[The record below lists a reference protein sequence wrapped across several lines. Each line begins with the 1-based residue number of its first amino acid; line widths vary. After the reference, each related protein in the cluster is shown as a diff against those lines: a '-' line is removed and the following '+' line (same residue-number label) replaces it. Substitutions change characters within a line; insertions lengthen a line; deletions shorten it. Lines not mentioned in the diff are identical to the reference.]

1 MELLHDRRDRLA
13 DDAAVAATIGVF
25 DGVHLGHQE
34 VFRQVRAAAD
44 RLGVRSAVV
53 TFDGHPAH
61 VVRPEN
67 APKLLTTLDQKLE
80 LIEAQG
86 IDCVYLISFDEDR
99 AATPLTSSCGR
110 SSLRPCTRRRSSSVR
125 TSTSVQVAPATSM
138 AWPGWVSSSA
148 SRFTARIDPSRRRGS
163 GAGVVDQVRRALA
176 GGNVA
181 YAASMLGRPYE
192 VRGVVEAGDQR
203 GRQIGFPTAN
213 IPVPK
218 VMAWPAD
225 AVYAGWCTR
234 ENGERHPCAINIGRR
249 PTFYEHAE
257 QSLLEAHLIDFEG
270 DLYGE
275 EVAVSFVDF
284 LRSERKFNGLEQLSE
299 QLKVDIDDARAVLR
313 RMSS

>member
-99 AATPLTSSCGR
+99 AATPLTSSCRR
-110 SSLRPCTRRRSSSVR
+110 SSLRPARQAIVVGEDFHFGAGRSGDVD
-125 TSTSVQVAPATSM
+125 
-138 AWPGWVSSSA
+138 AWPRWVSSSA
-148 SRFTARIDPSRRRGS
+148 SRFT
-163 GAGVVDQVRRALA
+163 
-176 GGNVA
+176 
-181 YAASMLGRPYE
+181 
-192 VRGVVEAGDQR
+192 
-203 GRQIGFPTAN
+203 
-213 IPVPK
+213 
-218 VMAWPAD
+218 
-225 AVYAGWCTR
+225 
-234 ENGERHPCAINIGRR
+234 
-249 PTFYEHAE
+249 
-257 QSLLEAHLIDFEG
+257 
-270 DLYGE
+270 
-275 EVAVSFVDF
+275 
-284 LRSERKFNGLEQLSE
+284 RSN
-299 QLKVDIDDARAVLR
+299 
-313 RMSS
+313 